1 MFQID
6 SHFQRLTGE
15 WRVLQKFSS
24 KPVLMFDCAVN
35 LLPGCQV
42 PLLACAG
49 DDGSIQLFNFE
60 ILKGE
65 LSCVRTMKVPGHEDW
80 IRALAFTVE
89 GTNLN
94 FIITLMSITVS

>member
-1 MFQID
+1 
-6 SHFQRLTGE
+6 
-15 WRVLQKFSS
+15 
-24 KPVLMFDCAVN
+24 MFDCAVN

-60 ILKGE
+60 MSQGE

-94 FIITLMSITVS
+94 FIITLMSITVILIAFRWW

>member
-1 MFQID
+1 MLQID

-60 ILKGE
+60 ISKGE

-94 FIITLMSITVS
+94 FIITLMSITVV